1 MDSKGLPTK
10 LVEFMSAPS
19 PDIVLESHTLVHN
32 PEDEKQTC
40 GNGMLTFE
48 CLGKYLCIAYIE
60 CILLNYLYF
69 S

>member
-40 GNGMLTFE
+40 ANGMLTFE

-60 CILLNYLYF
+60 CISLNYLYF